1 MSNIVLDTG
10 VWYTLCDSRDKT
22 VPRRTI
28 EDIYEGL
35 RFHSVILPWP
45 VAYEVLRTRFVK
57 NRLALARFEQEIKSP
72 RSILLDD
79 TPYRDRAI
87 ELAFES
93 SLRRN
98 RPLSMVDCLIRL
110 LLEDPNVRVRK
121 LVTFNERDFV
131 DVCRTNR
138 IELSSR

>member
-1 MSNIVLDTG
+1 MSYIVLDTG
-10 VWYTLCDSRDKT
+10 VWYTLCDPRDQAVSRQ
-22 VPRRTI
+22 TI

-35 RFHSVILPWP
+35 KFHSVILPWP
-45 VAYEVLRTRFVK
+45 IAYEVLRTRLVK
-57 NRLALARFEQEIKSP
+57 NKLALGRFEQEVKSP

-79 TPYRDRAI
+79 APYRDRAI

-98 RPLSMVDCLIRL
+98 RPLSMADCLIRL
-110 LLEDPNVRVRK
+110 LLEDPSVKVSK

-131 DVCRTNR
+131 DVCRTRR